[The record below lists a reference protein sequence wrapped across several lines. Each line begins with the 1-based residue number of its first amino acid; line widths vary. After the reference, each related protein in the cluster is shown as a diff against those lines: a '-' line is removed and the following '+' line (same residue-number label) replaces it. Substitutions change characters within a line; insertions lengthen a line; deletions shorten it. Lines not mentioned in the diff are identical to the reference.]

1 MPDRE
6 EPAAPLAPATPT
18 PEPKSR
24 RARAGA
30 WLREA
35 VGILAFLAVIAA
47 ARSSLADHY
56 HVPTGSMIPT
66 VAIGDRLL
74 VNKMAFGLRAPFTS
88 HVLMS
93 FAGPERGDVVV
104 LDSPENGDTL
114 LKRVVAV
121 PGDRVEV
128 VGGRLAI
135 NGSAV
140 EVAEIGGAI
149 FEQLGRRAHPLA
161 LTYGGGRDFGPTTLG
176 RDQYLVLGDNR
187 GESHDGRAFGL
198 VDRGA
203 IFGRAIAV
211 WIRHGGLTWH
221 KL

>member
-6 EPAAPLAPATPT
+6 EPTADAAPPV
-18 PEPKSR
+18 PEPVGR
-24 RARAGA
+24 RARAVA

-35 VGILAFLAVIAA
+35 LGILAFLAVIAA

-74 VNKMAFGLRAPFTS
+74 VNKLAFGLRAPFTS
-88 HVLMS
+88 HVIMS
-93 FAGPERGDVVV
+93 FAGPARGDVVV

-114 LKRVVAV
+114 LKRVVAI

-128 VGGRLAI
+128 AGGRLII
-135 NGSAV
+135 NGAAV
-140 EVAEIGGAI
+140 AVDQVGGAM
-149 FEQLGRRAHPLA
+149 FEHLGPRAHRLA
-161 LTYGGGRDFGPTTLG
+161 LTFGGGRDFGPTTLG
-176 RDQYLVLGDNR
+176 ADQYLVLGDNR
-187 GESHDGRAFGL
+187 GESHDGRSFGL
-198 VDRGA
+198 VDRRA

-211 WIRHGGLTWH
+211 WIRHGGLTWE